1 MGNYFLIYIMLIVLG
16 AAAFIVLLTSLICF
30 FKVFYFRNPGP
41 LKEDEYDI
49 PKGRIYEPYREK
61 MVKWQKDLR
70 ALPAKNYEIRSFD
83 GLTLRAKF
91 FECSPGAPVEL
102 MFHGYQ
108 GNSERDLCGGVFRAF
123 ALGHSVLL
131 IDHRAGGASEGN
143 IVTFGINEVRDCL
156 RWIDLAVREL
166 GDDIKLILTGVS
178 MGAATVMMASAEDI
192 PENVKYVLAD
202 CGYSSA
208 KEIIKKVI
216 KDMRLPAALLYP
228 FVKLGAS
235 IFGRFDLESNSPMEA
250 VKKSRVPIIFFH
262 GNADDF
268 VPMEM
273 SCRLYE
279 ACKSEKKLVI
289 IEGAGHG
296 LAYPAD
302 KETYLN
308 AMKEFEENYL

>member
-1 MGNYFLIYIMLIVLG
+1 MDVLTILEVIAG
-16 AAAFIVLLTSLICF
+16 VGIIASFLTSLICF
-30 FKVFYFRNPGP
+30 FRVFYFRNPGP
-41 LKEDEYDI
+41 MKKDEYDI
-49 PKGRIYEPYREK
+49 PKGRIYEPYRER

-70 ALPAKNYEIRSFD
+70 ALPSKNYEIKSFD
-83 GLTLRAKF
+83 GLTLRARF

-131 IDHRAGGASEGN
+131 IDHRAGGASEGRV
-143 IVTFGINEVRDCL
+143 ITFGINEVRDCL

-166 GDDIKLILTGVS
+166 GDDVKLILTGVS
-178 MGAATVMMASAEDI
+178 MGAATVMMASAESL

-202 CGYSSA
+202 CGYTSA

-216 KDMRLPAALLYP
+216 RDMKLPAGLLYP
-228 FVKLGAS
+228 FVKGGAR
-235 IFGRFDLESNSPMEA
+235 IFGGFDLEGNSPMEA

-273 SCRLYE
+273 SCRLHE
-279 ACKSEKKLVI
+279 ACVSEKKLVI
-289 IEGAGHG
+289 IDGAGHG

-302 KETYLN
+302 EETYLN
-308 AMKEFEENYL
+308 AMKEFEEKYM